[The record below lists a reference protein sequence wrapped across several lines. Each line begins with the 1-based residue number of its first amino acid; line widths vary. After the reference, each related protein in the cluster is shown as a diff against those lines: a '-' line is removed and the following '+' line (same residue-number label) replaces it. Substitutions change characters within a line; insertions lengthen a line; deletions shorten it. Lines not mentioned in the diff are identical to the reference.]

1 MPQFSTK
8 DGRHF
13 VSYITGPRHV
23 LLGVCFS
30 DQPTT
35 PTLSRQ
41 PPNGDCVHGH
51 LDEGK
56 ILQAVLSGL
65 ETFERETGTKTWVS
79 EIVYVENDSPY
90 YELFAYC
97 ALLLARNVLGT
108 K

>member
-8 DGRHF
+8 DGRHY

-23 LLGVCFS
+23 LLGVRFS

-35 PTLSRQ
+35 PTMIKQ
-41 PPNGDCVHGH
+41 PPIGNCFHDH
-51 LDEGK
+51 LDEDK
-56 ILQAVLSGL
+56 IREAVRSGL
-65 ETFERETGTKTWVS
+65 EAFERETGTKAWVS

-90 YELFAYC
+90 YELFGYC
-97 ALLLARNVLGT
+97 SLLLARNFLGT